1 MDAVDQ
7 RLVRRDHALIQLL
20 DPPFDKSEMNPGYI
34 KGYVPGVREN
44 GGQYTHGA
52 IWAAMA
58 FAALGDSRR
67 AWELL
72 AMINPVNHARSS
84 EGIATYK
91 VEPYVVAA
99 DVYALSP
106 HHGRGGW
113 TWYTGSAGWMYR
125 LIVESLLGLRLEVDK
140 LRFAPCLPADW
151 KAFKVHYRYRETF
164 YEIDVLQPFTGKG
177 ETSVTVDGVPQPD
190 GSIPLVDDRRNHSVE
205 VVIRTD
211 RGVSST
217 ATPGRGPP

>member
-1 MDAVDQ
+1 MAMDAVDQ

-20 DPPFDKSEMNPGYI
+20 DPPFDKSELNPGYI

-72 AMINPVNHARSS
+72 AMINPVNHARSP

-99 DVYALSP
+99 DVYALPP
-106 HHGRGGW
+106 HNGRGGW

-125 LIVESLLGLRLEVDK
+125 LILESLLGISINIDIMT
-140 LRFAPCLPADW
+140 FNPCLPAMQAD
-151 KAFKVHYRYRETF
+151 YNEMR
-164 YEIDVLQPFTGKG
+164 
-177 ETSVTVDGVPQPD
+177 
-190 GSIPLVDDRRNHSVE
+190 
-205 VVIRTD
+205 
-211 RGVSST
+211 
-217 ATPGRGPP
+217 